1 MKKRIELRSLSVDSE
16 DRLPELDRLLRY
28 EHFILTDVDF
38 DVKDGI
44 ARLPFWRVWHR
55 GPSAT
60 VRNWLVYRVREVD
73 VVRSMLWVNAVA
85 AYEPVGDIEMHTYE
99 FLRVEY
105 DRERQRVVFLCNP
118 GLRLEFV
125 VDGIRIQASD
135 LMVTGK
141 AYVHSI
147 PGFGE
152 FYDGE
157 IAE

>member
-1 MKKRIELRSLSVDSE
+1 
-16 DRLPELDRLLRY
+16 LLW
-28 EHFILTDVDF
+28 I
-38 DVKDGI
+38 
-44 ARLPFWRVWHR
+44 
-55 GPSAT
+55 
-60 VRNWLVYRVREVD
+60 
-73 VVRSMLWVNAVA
+73 NAVA

-105 DRERQRVVFLCNP
+105 DPARQRLVFPCDP

-135 LMVTGK
+135 LMVSGR

-147 PGFGE
+147 AGFGD

-157 IAE
+157 IIE